1 MPVKTKPSISEA
13 LSPWADPFDAV
24 MLLQGFER
32 DVQALAAKVGCTEL
46 AGYQIVKP
54 LGLSGVAQL
63 AQLKTK
69 GLLVRYR
76 DGSYWVDTRDFARWV
91 GQQCDRLRQMP
102 RTARPDAPVQSQ
114 GTLL

>member
-1 MPVKTKPSISEA
+1 MAVKYRPSISEA
-13 LSPWADPFDAV
+13 LSPWADPMDAV

-46 AGYQIVKP
+46 AGYQIIKP
-54 LGLSGVAQL
+54 LGLTSVAQL

-102 RTARPDAPVQSQ
+102 RTERPDAPVQSQ

>member
-1 MPVKTKPSISEA
+1 MAVKYRPSISEA
-13 LSPWADPFDAV
+13 LSPWADPMDAV

-54 LGLSGVAQL
+54 LGLSSVAQL

-76 DGSYWVDTRDFARWV
+76 NGSYWVDTRDFARWV

-102 RTARPDAPVQSQ
+102 RTARTDMPVQSQ

>member
-24 MLLQGFER
+24 MLLQGFKR
-32 DVQALAAKVGCTEL
+32 DVQALASKVGCTEL

-54 LGLSGVAQL
+54 LGLSSVAQL

-69 GLLVRYR
+69 GLLVHYR

-91 GQQCDRLRQMP
+91 GQQCDRLRQLP
-102 RTARPDAPVQSQ
+102 RNAKPDMPVQSQ

>member
-1 MPVKTKPSISEA
+1 MPVKYRPSISEA
-13 LSPWADPFDAV
+13 LSPWADPMDAV

-54 LGLSGVAQL
+54 LGLTSVVQL

-69 GLLVRYR
+69 GLLVHYR

-102 RTARPDAPVQSQ
+102 RTARPDMPVQSQ

>member
-1 MPVKTKPSISEA
+1 MVVKYRPSISEA
-13 LSPWADPFDAV
+13 LSPWADPMDAV

-54 LGLSGVAQL
+54 LGLTSVAQL
-63 AQLKTK
+63 AQLKPK

-91 GQQCDRLRQMP
+91 GQQCDRLRQLP
-102 RTARPDAPVQSQ
+102 RSQRPDMPVQSQ

>member
-1 MPVKTKPSISEA
+1 MPVKYRPSISEA
-13 LSPWADPFDAV
+13 RSPWADPMDAV

-54 LGLSGVAQL
+54 LGLSSVAQL

-102 RTARPDAPVQSQ
+102 RTARPDMPVQSQ

>member
-1 MPVKTKPSISEA
+1 MTVKYRPSISEA
-13 LSPWADPFDAV
+13 LSPWADPMDAV

-54 LGLSGVAQL
+54 LGLTSVAQL

-69 GLLVRYR
+69 GLLVHYR
-76 DGSYWVDTRDFARWV
+76 DGSYWVDTKDFARWV
-91 GQQCDRLRQMP
+91 GQQRDRLRQLP
-102 RTARPDAPVQSQ
+102 RSQRPDMPVQSQ